1 MPLFADYTIAYI
13 ENLNKFIRDAL
24 TRINQ
29 RIHRSF
35 CVQDQ
40 LYFHT
45 LNGKWNIC
53 KIYHLWAH
61 QKYQI
66 SKDKFK

>member
-1 MPLFADYTIAYI
+1 MEEQMPLFTDYTIAYI

-29 RIHRSF
+29 RTHRSF

-45 LNGKWNIC
+45 LNGKCNIC
-53 KIYHLWAH
+53 K
-61 QKYQI
+61 
-66 SKDKFK
+66 

>member
-1 MPLFADYTIAYI
+1 MPLFTDYTIAYI

-29 RIHRSF
+29 RTHRSF
-35 CVQDQ
+35 CAQDQ

-53 KIYHLWAH
+53 KRYHLWDH

>member
-40 LYFHT
+40 LYFHI
-45 LNGKWNIC
+45 KWE
-53 KIYHLWAH
+53 
-61 QKYQI
+61 
-66 SKDKFK
+66 